1 MLKKFSEVWIMAYT
15 NIDRP
20 LDNFVVT
27 TWSGNDVNG
36 RTISNGEFQP
46 DFLWMFHRNIAGSC
60 PGVVYNST
68 IGAGTD
74 STAYGGNS
82 TGKYNAVY
90 TSLDYGLTGGD
101 FYRYGYLSGLTSTG
115 FTCAAGN
122 DPSGYQNYRHNQTG
136 YNYVAWQW
144 KANGGTTSSNT
155 DGNITSTVQAN
166 TDAGFSI
173 VNYTGNGVQT
183 GKTVGHGLGAVPKM
197 IISKDMGSTSNVP
210 TWRVYHEAI
219 GATKYL
225 QMPQTDA
232 ASTYEDWDNTTPTSS
247 VYSVGGSGGYTPTNT
262 NNIKYIAYVFAD
274 VQGYSKFGSYIG
286 NGDGNGNGTFVYTG
300 FAPSFILIKRIDA
313 ANDWIVH
320 TYKLGTKAGTGSEKG
335 FAGNLNNAALR
346 ANANSAVDDWG
357 AIDMLSNGFK
367 IRTDAAS
374 ENANGGTYIYMAFA
388 ENPFVTSTGVPT
400 TAR

>member
-1 MLKKFSEVWIMAYT
+1 MAYT

-27 TWSGNDVNG
+27 TWSGNDVDG

-82 TGKYNAVY
+82 TGKYNAVF

-155 DGNITSTVQAN
+155 DGGITTTVQAN

-173 VNYTGNGVQT
+173 VSYTGDGATSQ
-183 GKTVGHGLGAVPKM
+183 TVGHGLGAVPKM
-197 IISKDMGSTSNVP
+197 IISKDMGATSNVP

-225 QMPQTDA
+225 TLNATDA
-232 ASTYEDWDNTTPTSS
+232 AATFDDWGNTTPTST
-247 VYSVGGSGGYTPTNT
+247 VYTIGGSGGYRPTNT
-262 NNIKYIAYVFAD
+262 NNVKYIAYVFAD
-274 VQGYSKFGSYIG
+274 VQGYSKFGKYVG
-286 NGDGNGNGTFVYTG
+286 NGNANGTFVYTG
-300 FAPSFILIKRIDA
+300 FKPELVIVKRSDSANNWIITDNARGINGANPRLYADLADAEGSAADYID
-313 ANDWIVH
+313 H
-320 TYKLGTKAGTGSEKG
+320 
-335 FAGNLNNAALR
+335 
-346 ANANSAVDDWG
+346 
-357 AIDMLSNGFK
+357 LSNGFK
-367 IRTDAAS
+367 IRTSAGS
-374 ENANGGTYIYMAFA
+374 MNTNGGSYIYMAFA
-388 ENPFVTSTGVPT
+388 ENPFTTSTGIPT

>member
-1 MLKKFSEVWIMAYT
+1 MAYT

-46 DFLWMFHRNIAGSC
+46 DFLWMFNRNIAGSC

-225 QMPQTDA
+225 TLNATDA
-232 ASTYEDWDNTTPTSS
+232 AATFDDWGNTTPTST
-247 VYSVGGSGGYTPTNT
+247 VYTIGGSGGYRPTNT
-262 NNIKYIAYVFAD
+262 NNVKYIAYVFAD
-274 VQGYSKFGSYIG
+274 VQGYSKFGKYV
-286 NGDGNGNGTFVYTG
+286 GNGNADGPFVYTG
-300 FAPSFILIKRIDA
+300 FKPAFVMIKNID
-313 ANDWIVH
+313 
-320 TYKLGTKAGTGSEKG
+320 
-335 FAGNLNNAALR
+335 
-346 ANANSAVDDWG
+346 NSAGQWYMYDNKRDESNVMEQALQAQGSNAEITTSNKLDFV
-357 AIDMLSNGFK
+357 SNGIK
-367 IRTDAAS
+367 HRGSNVTTNQS
-374 ENANGGTYIYMAFA
+374 GSTHIYMAFA
-388 ENPFVTSTGVPT
+388 ENPFVTSTGIPT

>member
-1 MLKKFSEVWIMAYT
+1 MAYT

-46 DFLWMFHRNIAGSC
+46 DFLWMFNRNIAGSC

-82 TGKYNAVY
+82 TGKYNAVF

-144 KANGGTTSSNT
+144 KANGGTTVSNT
-155 DGNITSTVQAN
+155 DGSITTTVQAN
-166 TDAGFSI
+166 PTAGFSI
-173 VNYTGNGVQT
+173 VFYTGNGIQT
-183 GKTVGHGLGAVPKM
+183 GETVGHGLGAVPKM
-197 IISKDMGSTSNVP
+197 IISKDMGATSNVP

-232 ASTYEDWDNTTPTSS
+232 ESTFDDWDNTTPTSS
-247 VYSVGGSGGYTPTNT
+247 VYSVGGSSGYTPANT

-274 VQGYSKFGSYIG
+274 VQGYSKFGKYIG
-286 NGDGNGNGTFVYTG
+286 NGNSLGDGPFVYTG
-300 FAPSFILIKRIDA
+300 FAPSFILIKRTDA
-313 ANDWIVH
+313 PNDWIVH
-320 TYKLGTKAGTGSEKG
+320 TYKLGTKASSGSEKG
-335 FAGNLNNAALR
+335 NVGNLNNAALR
-346 ANANSAVDDWG
+346 ANQNSAVDDWG
-357 AIDMLSNGFK
+357 AIDMLGNGFK

-388 ENPFVTSTGVPT
+388 ENPFVTSTGIMG
-400 TAR
+400 TAL

>member
-1 MLKKFSEVWIMAYT
+1 MAYT

-27 TWSGNDVNG
+27 TWSGNNVDG
-36 RTISNGEFQP
+36 RTISNGEFKP

-82 TGKYNAVY
+82 TGKYNAVF

-155 DGNITSTVQAN
+155 NGGITTTVQAN
-166 TDAGFSI
+166 TAAGFSI
-173 VNYTGNGVQT
+173 VSYTGDGATSQ
-183 GKTVGHGLGAVPKM
+183 TVGHGLGAVPKM
-197 IISKDMGSTSNVP
+197 IISKDMGATSNVP

-225 QMPQTDA
+225 TLNAADA
-232 ASTYEDWDNTTPTSS
+232 AATFDDWGNTTPTST
-247 VYSVGGSGGYTPTNT
+247 VYTIGGSGGYRPTNT
-262 NNIKYIAYVFAD
+262 NNAKYIAYVFSD

-286 NGDGNGNGTFVYTG
+286 NGQSLNGPFVYTG
-300 FAPSFILIKRIDA
+300 FKPAWVMIKNTQTSGRNWYIYDIKRR
-313 ANDWIVH
+313 
-320 TYKLGTKAGTGSEKG
+320 T
-335 FAGNLNNAALR
+335 F
-346 ANANSAVDDWG
+346 NANGTIISANTNSAEATDQ
-357 AIDMLSNGFK
+357 AIDILSNGFK
-367 IRTDAAS
+367 VKPGALGS
-374 ENANGGTYIYMAFA
+374 FGTSTINHSGQKMIYMAFA
-388 ENPFVTSTGVPT
+388 ENPFTTSTGIPT

>member
-1 MLKKFSEVWIMAYT
+1 MAYT

-46 DFLWMFHRNIAGSC
+46 DFLWMFHRNIALSC

-144 KANGGTTSSNT
+144 KANGGTTVSNT
-155 DGNITSTVQAN
+155 DGSITTTVQAN
-166 TDAGFSI
+166 PTAGFSI
-173 VNYTGNGVQT
+173 VFYTGNGIQT
-183 GKTVGHGLGAVPKM
+183 GETVGHGLGAVPKM
-197 IISKDMGSTSNVP
+197 IISKDMGATSNVP
-210 TWRVYHEAI
+210 TWRTYHEAI

-247 VYSVGGSGGYTPTNT
+247 VYSIGGSGGYTPTNT
-262 NNIKYIAYVFAD
+262 NNTEYIAYVFAD
-274 VQGYSKFGSYIG
+274 VQGYSKFGGYVG
-286 NGDGNGNGTFVYTG
+286 NGNANGTFVYTG
-300 FAPSFILIKRIDA
+300 FKPAFVLIKRTDSADNWFVYDNKRSAFNEVNKYI
-313 ANDWIVH
+313 
-320 TYKLGTKAGTGSEKG
+320 
-335 FAGNLNNAALR
+335 R
-346 ANANSAVDDWG
+346 ANIANAEGSNNFQ
-357 AIDMLSNGFK
+357 IDMLSNGFK
-367 IRTDAAS
+367 TRNSGAFIGALNAS
-374 ENANGGTYIYMAFA
+374 GGSYIYMAFA
-388 ENPFVTSTGVPT
+388 ENPFVTSTGIPT

>member
-1 MLKKFSEVWIMAYT
+1 MAYT

-27 TWSGNDVNG
+27 TWSGNNVDG
-36 RTISNGEFQP
+36 RTISNGEFKP

-82 TGKYNAVY
+82 TGKYNAVF

-155 DGNITSTVQAN
+155 NGGITTTVQAN
-166 TDAGFSI
+166 TAAGFSI
-173 VNYTGNGVQT
+173 VSYTGDGATSQ
-183 GKTVGHGLGAVPKM
+183 TVGHGLGAVPKM
-197 IISKDMGSTSNVP
+197 IISKDMGATSNVP

-225 QMPQTDA
+225 TLNAADA
-232 ASTYEDWDNTTPTSS
+232 AATFDDWGNTTPTST
-247 VYSVGGSGGYTPTNT
+247 VYTIGGSGGYRPTNT
-262 NNIKYIAYVFAD
+262 NNAKYIAYVFSD

-286 NGDGNGNGTFVYTG
+286 NGQSLNGPFVYTG
-300 FAPSFILIKRIDA
+300 FKPAWVVVKQSNTARNWQIFDSKRDGYNKDYMPRLKADTSDA
-313 ANDWIVH
+313 E
-320 TYKLGTKAGTGSEKG
+320 T
-335 FAGNLNNAALR
+335 
-346 ANANSAVDDWG
+346 ANSG
-357 AIDMLSNGFK
+357 ASMDFVSNGFK
-367 IRTDAAS
+367 IRTDQTG
-374 ENANGGTYIYMAFA
+374 ANQSGGTYIYMAFA
-388 ENPFVTSTGVPT
+388 ENPFTTSTGIPT

>member
-1 MLKKFSEVWIMAYT
+1 MAYT

-27 TWSGNDVNG
+27 TWSGNDVDG

-82 TGKYNAVY
+82 TGKYNAVF

-155 DGNITSTVQAN
+155 DGGITTTVQAN

-173 VNYTGNGVQT
+173 VSYTGDGATSQ
-183 GKTVGHGLGAVPKM
+183 TVGHGLGAVPKM
-197 IISKDMGSTSNVP
+197 IISKDMGATSNVP

-225 QMPQTDA
+225 TLNATDA
-232 ASTYEDWDNTTPTSS
+232 AATFDDWGNTTPTST
-247 VYSVGGSGGYTPTNT
+247 VYTIGGSGGYRPTNT
-262 NNIKYIAYVFAD
+262 NNVKYIAYVFAD
-274 VQGYSKFGSYIG
+274 VQGYSKFGKYVG
-286 NGDGNGNGTFVYTG
+286 NGNANGTFVYTG
-300 FAPSFILIKRIDA
+300 FKPELVIVKRSDSANNWIITDNARGINGANPRLYADLADAEGSAADYID
-313 ANDWIVH
+313 H
-320 TYKLGTKAGTGSEKG
+320 
-335 FAGNLNNAALR
+335 
-346 ANANSAVDDWG
+346 
-357 AIDMLSNGFK
+357 LSNGFK
-367 IRTDAAS
+367 IRTSAGS
-374 ENANGGTYIYMAFA
+374 MNTSGGTYIYMAFA
-388 ENPFVTSTGVPT
+388 ESPFTTSTGIPT